1 MDELTRVEPCRSP
14 FEGLMTAAEWSAL
27 FALALVPALAV
38 AALLLAV
45 LAVAS

>member
-1 MDELTRVEPCRSP
+1 
-14 FEGLMTAAEWSAL
+14 MTAAEWSAL
-27 FALALVPALAV
+27 LALALVPALAV

>member
-1 MDELTRVEPCRSP
+1 
-14 FEGLMTAAEWSAL
+14 MTAAEWSAL
-27 FALALVPALAV
+27 LALALVPTLAV

>member
-1 MDELTRVEPCRSP
+1 
-14 FEGLMTAAEWSAL
+14 MTAAEWPARL
-27 FALALVPALAV
+27 ALALVPALAV